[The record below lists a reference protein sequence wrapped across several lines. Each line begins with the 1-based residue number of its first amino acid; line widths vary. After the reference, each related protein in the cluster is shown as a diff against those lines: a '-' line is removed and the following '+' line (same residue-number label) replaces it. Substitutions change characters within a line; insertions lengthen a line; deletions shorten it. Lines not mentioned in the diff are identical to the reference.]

1 MTIARTAS
9 KAIRCWSFWMVTMF
23 WMVIMCYNLTSFL
36 GMCFSDP
43 KTEHEFDIVFYFK
56 IGFTPKNSRQF
67 CGPPAQVAADMYPY
81 IKEAALPVCLLACD
95 IGLWLMR
102 KCDFNQQKVL
112 FNYV

>member
-23 WMVIMCYNLTSFL
+23 WLVIMFYKLTSFL

-43 KTEHEFDIVFYFK
+43 KTEHEFDIVFYLK

-95 IGLWLMR
+95 IGLWL
-102 KCDFNQQKVL
+102 NGL
-112 FNYV
+112 